1 VDEAKSGAWKKSE
14 LSQGGD
20 CVQWRVAGDTVQIR
34 NSNDTEGPILT
45 FTRSEWQAF
54 LGAAK
59 AGDADLP
66 T

>member
-1 VDEAKSGAWKKSE
+1 VDEAKSGAWKKSD

-20 CVQWRVAGDTVQIR
+20 CVQWRFDGDSVQIR
-34 NSNDTEGPILT
+34 NSRDDRGPLLT
-45 FTRSEWQAF
+45 FTHSEWQAF

-59 AGDADLP
+59 SGAADLP